1 MAFLEANRYLYLTTP
16 LGDDKLLLHS
26 FEGEEAI
33 SRLFNFELELL
44 AENTTS
50 VDFDKL
56 IGQRVSFGI
65 QGIDPAQTPR
75 HFHGTVIEL
84 SQAARDPRLTSYSMT
99 VVPDI
104 WRLTQIFRSRI
115 FQHVNI
121 PDILK
126 KLFTGFDVAYE
137 LQGTFE
143 PREYVVQYQESDLD
157 FACRLMEE
165 EGIYYFF
172 KFTKGAHKLVLAN
185 TPQSHPDLP
194 GGSQII
200 FEAMEGG
207 ERADERISTW
217 TKEQTWGSGKYT
229 LWDHHFQLPHK
240 KLDAEQIVMDSVQAG
255 KITHKL
261 KLAGNEQ
268 MEVYENPGRYAQ
280 RFDGIDRSGGEKAA
294 DLQKIF
300 VDNKRTTGIRME
312 QVETATILIHGDSN
326 HWQLTPGI
334 KFTLQRHFNADGQ
347 YVVTSVSH
355 EAAEGSFHSLGIR
368 HDEEEEDEEED
379 EDEEGIDQYGNSFEC
394 IPYALKF
401 SPPRVTRRPVVSG
414 PQSAVVVG
422 PPGEEIFTDK
432 YGRIKVQFHWDRE
445 GKNDADSSCW
455 LRVATSWAGQK
466 WGSVHIPRIGQEVI
480 VGFLEGD
487 PDRPLVTGSVYN
499 ADMMP
504 PYDLPANKT
513 QSGIKS
519 RSSKGGGSANY
530 NEIMF
535 EDLKGSELIRTHAE
549 KDQLLEVENDRT
561 VIVGHD
567 ESIKIEHDRTE
578 NVKNNETVTVEGAR
592 KHYVV
597 GEEQL
602 QADGDLHLTASQNQN
617 EKVGMSYSR
626 QVGMNTYDKTGMN
639 YAMDAGMMIH
649 LKAGM
654 TAVIEA
660 GMGLTIKS
668 SGGSIDINPMGVF
681 IQGNLVFINSGAANL
696 SGCGSSPTSPTSP
709 GEKKLDG
716 MKSPDNSSAA
726 AAAASSISQQVQQ
739 QSQQAAAMATNLV
752 QSVGQQAFGAVSQ
765 AAAQAVGAAEQ
776 TGQATAAGAQQV
788 LGQINSAVAQAQS
801 AVANAADQAQAMV
814 NTGMNA
820 VRTGVQQAVDQASA
834 AVAQAEAQAAQA
846 AQAAQQQLQDAA
858 QQAQA
863 AAQQAAAAGQQ
874 ALNQALQQGQQ
885 MLNQAQ
891 AMEQQAQQQL
901 QGAANQAQALAN
913 QAQQAGQQALNQ
925 ASQQLSQ
932 AANQA
937 QQTAQAAAS
946 QAQAAAN
953 QLQQTASQAA
963 AQGQQQ
969 VAAAAS
975 QAQQAA
981 QQAQQAAQQ
990 TAAQAQQAAQQAG
1003 QQAQQ
1008 MEQQTQQQMQQATQ
1022 AAGQQVGQAA
1032 NQASQQVNQAAQQAT
1047 SQAQQA
1053 GQMSQQAAQQVQNQ
1067 VGQASQQAA
1076 QTVGNTASSA
1086 YSQAGS
1092 SVNQASQ
1099 NMSQGLKG
1107 LGI

>member
-16 LGDDKLLLHS
+16 LGDDKLLLRS
-26 FEGEEAI
+26 FEGDEAL
-33 SRLFNFELELL
+33 SRLFSFELEME
-44 AENTTS
+44 AENTTN

-56 IGQRVSFGI
+56 VGQKVSFGV
-65 QGIDPAQTPR
+65 QGADPSLMPR
-75 HFHGTVIEL
+75 HFHGIVVEMV
-84 SQAARDPRLTSYSMT
+84 QGARGTHLTSYSMT
-99 VVPDI
+99 VAPEI
-104 WRLTQIFRSRI
+104 WKLSCKYRSRI
-115 FQHVNI
+115 FQHIKI
-121 PDILK
+121 PDLLK
-126 KLFTGFDVAYE
+126 QLFTGFDAAYE
-137 LQGTFE
+137 IQGTFE
-143 PREYVVQYQESDLD
+143 EREYVVQYQESDLD
-157 FACRLMEE
+157 FASRLMEE

-185 TPQSHPDLP
+185 TPQSHLDLP
-194 GGSQII
+194 GGSQVI
-200 FEAMEGG
+200 FEALEGG
-207 ERADERISTW
+207 GRDDERITSW
-217 TKEQTWGSGKYT
+217 TKEQHWGSGKYT

-240 KLDAEQIVMDSVQAG
+240 KLDAEQIIMDSVQAG
-255 KITHKL
+255 KVTHKL
-261 KLAGNEQ
+261 KLSGNEE

-280 RFDGIDRSGGEKAA
+280 RFDGIDRSGGEKPA
-294 DLQKIF
+294 DLNKIF
-300 VDNKRTTGIRME
+300 DDNKRSTGIRMQQE
-312 QVETATILIHGDSN
+312 ETPTILIHGESN
-326 HWQLTPGI
+326 HWQLTPGY
-334 KFTLQRHFNADGQ
+334 KFTLQRHFNADGP

-355 EAAEGSFHSLGIR
+355 EAGEGGLHSGQ
-368 HDEEEEDEEED
+368 EEQEHYSNAFD
-379 EDEEGIDQYGNSFEC
+379 C

-401 SPPRVTRRPVVSG
+401 TPPCVTERPIVSG
-414 PQSAVVVG
+414 PQSALVVG

-445 GKNDADSSCW
+445 GTNNADSSCW

-466 WGSVHIPRIGQEVI
+466 WGSIHIPRIGQEVI
-480 VGFLEGD
+480 VSFLEGD
-487 PDRPLVTGSVYN
+487 PDRPLVIGSVYN

-519 RSSKGGGSANY
+519 RSSKGAGSANY

-549 KDQLLEVENDRT
+549 KDQLLEVENDRS

-578 NVKNNETVTVEGAR
+578 NVKHDETVTVEGQR

-597 GEEQL
+597 GEEQV
-602 QADGDLHLTASQNQN
+602 QTDGDLHLTASQNQN

-626 QVGMNTYDKTGMN
+626 QVGMNTYDKAGMN

-696 SGCGSSPTSPTSP
+696 SGCGSSPTSPSSP
-709 GEKKLDG
+709 GQKKLEG
-716 MKSPDNSSAA
+716 LKAAAGSSQA
-726 AAAASSISQQVQQ
+726 AAAASTVAKQVQQ
-739 QSQQAAAMATNLV
+739 QAQQAAAMATNLV

-765 AAAQAVGAAEQ
+765 AATQAVGAAEQ
-776 TGQATAAGAQQV
+776 GGQVTPGAAQQV
-788 LGQINSAVAQAQS
+788 LGQINAAVAQAQS
-801 AVANAADQAQAMV
+801 TVAGAADQAQAMV

-820 VRTGVQQAVDQASA
+820 VRTGVQDAVNQTSA
-834 AVAQAEAQAAQA
+834 AVSQAEAQAAQA
-846 AQAAQQQLQDAA
+846 AQAAQQQLQNAA

-863 AAQQAAAAGQQ
+863 AAQQAAAAGQG
-874 ALNQALQQGQQ
+874 ALNQALQQGEQ

-901 QGAANQAQALAN
+901 QGAANQAQSLAN
-913 QAQQAGQQALNQ
+913 QAQQEGQQALNQ
-925 ASQQLSQ
+925 ASQQLAQ
-932 AANQA
+932 TANQA
-937 QQTAQAAAS
+937 QQTATAAAN

-953 QLQQTASQAA
+953 QLQQAAQQAA

-969 VAAAAS
+969 IADAAG

-981 QQAQQAAQQ
+981 QQAQQTAQQ
-990 TAAQAQQAAQQAG
+990 TAAQAKQAAQQAG

-1032 NQASQQVNQAAQQAT
+1032 NQAQQQVNQATQQAT
-1047 SQAQQA
+1047 AQAQQA

-1076 QTVGNTASSA
+1076 QTVSNTAGTA
-1086 YSQAGS
+1086 YNQAGN

-1099 NMSQGLKG
+1099 NMQQGMKG

>member
-16 LGDDKLLLHS
+16 LGDDKLLLRS
-26 FEGEEAI
+26 FEGDEAL
-33 SRLFNFELELL
+33 SRLFSFELEME
-44 AENTTS
+44 AENTTN

-56 IGQRVSFGI
+56 VGQKVSFGV
-65 QGIDPAQTPR
+65 QGADPSLMPR
-75 HFHGTVIEL
+75 HFHGIVVEMV
-84 SQAARDPRLTSYSMT
+84 QGARGTHLTSYSMT
-99 VVPDI
+99 VAPEI
-104 WRLTQIFRSRI
+104 WKLSCKYRSRI
-115 FQHVNI
+115 FQHIKI
-121 PDILK
+121 PDLLK
-126 KLFTGFDVAYE
+126 QLFTGFDAAYE
-137 LQGTFE
+137 IQGTFE
-143 PREYVVQYQESDLD
+143 EREYVVQYQESDLD
-157 FACRLMEE
+157 FASRLMEE

-185 TPQSHPDLP
+185 TPQSHLDLP
-194 GGSQII
+194 GGSQVI
-200 FEAMEGG
+200 FEALEGG
-207 ERADERISTW
+207 GRDDERITSW
-217 TKEQTWGSGKYT
+217 TKEQHWGSGKYT

-240 KLDAEQIVMDSVQAG
+240 KLDAEQIIMDSVQAG
-255 KITHKL
+255 KVTHKL
-261 KLAGNEQ
+261 KLSGNEE

-280 RFDGIDRSGGEKAA
+280 RFDGIDRSGGEKPA
-294 DLQKIF
+294 DLNKIF
-300 VDNKRTTGIRME
+300 DDNKRTTGIRMQQE
-312 QVETATILIHGDSN
+312 ETPTILIHGESN
-326 HWQLTPGI
+326 HWQLTPGY
-334 KFTLQRHFNADGQ
+334 KFTLQRHFNADGP

-355 EAAEGSFHSLGIR
+355 EAGEGGLHSGQ
-368 HDEEEEDEEED
+368 EEQEHYSNAFD
-379 EDEEGIDQYGNSFEC
+379 C

-401 SPPRVTRRPVVSG
+401 TPPCVTERPIVSG
-414 PQSAVVVG
+414 PQSALVVG

-445 GKNDADSSCW
+445 GTNNADSSCW

-466 WGSVHIPRIGQEVI
+466 WGSIHIPRIGQEVI
-480 VGFLEGD
+480 VSFLEGD
-487 PDRPLVTGSVYN
+487 PDRPLVIGSVYN

-519 RSSKGGGSANY
+519 RSSKGAGSANY

-549 KDQLLEVENDRT
+549 KDQLLEVENDRS

-578 NVKNNETVTVEGAR
+578 NVKHDETVTVEGQR

-597 GEEQL
+597 GEEQV
-602 QADGDLHLTASQNQN
+602 QTDGDLHLTASQNQN

-626 QVGMNTYDKTGMN
+626 QVGMNTYDKAGMN

-696 SGCGSSPTSPTSP
+696 SGCGSSPTSPSSP
-709 GEKKLDG
+709 GQKKLEG
-716 MKSPDNSSAA
+716 LKAAAGSSQA
-726 AAAASSISQQVQQ
+726 AAAASTVAKQVQQ
-739 QSQQAAAMATNLV
+739 QAQQAAAMATNLV

-765 AAAQAVGAAEQ
+765 AATQAVGAAEQ
-776 TGQATAAGAQQV
+776 GGQVTPGAAQQV
-788 LGQINSAVAQAQS
+788 LGQINAAVAQAQS
-801 AVANAADQAQAMV
+801 TVAGAADQAQAMV

-820 VRTGVQQAVDQASA
+820 VRTGVQDAVNQTSA
-834 AVAQAEAQAAQA
+834 AVSQAEAQAAQA
-846 AQAAQQQLQDAA
+846 AQAAQQQLQNAA

-863 AAQQAAAAGQQ
+863 AAQQAAAAGEG
-874 ALNQALQQGQQ
+874 ALNQALQQGEQ

-901 QGAANQAQALAN
+901 QGAANQAQSLAN
-913 QAQQAGQQALNQ
+913 QAQQEGQQALNQ
-925 ASQQLSQ
+925 ASQQLAQ
-932 AANQA
+932 TANQA
-937 QQTAQAAAS
+937 QQTATAAAN

-953 QLQQTASQAA
+953 QLQQTAQQAA

-969 VAAAAS
+969 IADAAG

-981 QQAQQAAQQ
+981 QQAQQTAQQ

-1032 NQASQQVNQAAQQAT
+1032 NQAQQQVNQATQQAT
-1047 SQAQQA
+1047 AQAQQA

-1076 QTVGNTASSA
+1076 QTVSNTAGTA
-1086 YSQAGS
+1086 YNQAGN

-1099 NMSQGLKG
+1099 NMQQGMKG

>member
-16 LGDDKLLLHS
+16 LGDDKLLLRS
-26 FEGEEAI
+26 FEGDEAI
-33 SRLFNFELELL
+33 SKLFSFELDLE

-56 IGQRVSFGI
+56 IGQKVSFGI
-65 QGIDPAQTPR
+65 QGADPGQTPR
-75 HFHGTVIEL
+75 HFHGIVVEL
-84 SQAARDPRLTSYSMT
+84 GQGARDQRLTTYSMT
-99 VVPDI
+99 VAPEI
-104 WRLTQIFRSRI
+104 WKLSCIIRSRI

-143 PREYVVQYQESDLD
+143 QREYVVQYQESDLD
-157 FACRLMEE
+157 FASRLMEE

-185 TPQSHPDLP
+185 TPPSHPDLP
-194 GGSQII
+194 GGSQVI
-200 FEAMEGG
+200 FDASEGA
-207 ERADERISTW
+207 ERDDERISSW
-217 TKEQTWGSGKYT
+217 TKEQYWGSGKYT

-240 KLDAEQIVMDSVQAG
+240 KLEAEQIVMDSVQAG

-261 KLAGNEQ
+261 KLSGNEE
-268 MEVYENPGRYAQ
+268 MEVYENPARYAQ
-280 RFDGIDRSGGEKAA
+280 RFDGIDRSGGEKPA

-300 VDNKRTTGIRME
+300 TDNKRTTGIRMQQE
-312 QVETATILIHGDSN
+312 ETTAILIEGESN
-326 HWQLTPGI
+326 HWQMTPGH

-347 YVVTSVSH
+347 YVVTAVSH
-355 EAAEGSFHSLGIR
+355 DAGEGGFHSAGVKETEKEQEE
-368 HDEEEEDEEED
+368 EEEEDNED
-379 EDEEGIDQYGNSFEC
+379 HYGNSFEC

-466 WGSVHIPRIGQEVI
+466 WGSIHIPRIGQEVI

-487 PDRPLVTGSVYN
+487 PDRPIVTGSVYN

-519 RSSKGGGSANY
+519 RSSKGAGSANY

-567 ESIKIEHDRTE
+567 ESIKVEHDRTE

-597 GEEQL
+597 GEEQV
-602 QADGDLHLTASQNQN
+602 QTDGDLHLTASMNQN

-660 GMGLTIKS
+660 GIGLTIKS

-709 GEKKLDG
+709 GEKKLEG
-716 MKSPDNSSAA
+716 MKNAAGSSEA
-726 AAAASSISQQVQQ
+726 AAAASNVAKQVQQ
-739 QSQQAAAMATNLV
+739 QAQQATAMATNLV

-765 AAAQAVGAAEQ
+765 AATQAVGAAEQ
-776 TGQATAAGAQQV
+776 SGQTTPGAAQQV
-788 LGQINSAVAQAQS
+788 LSQINAAVAQAQS
-801 AVANAADQAQAMV
+801 SVAGAAEQAQTMV

-820 VRTGVQQAVDQASA
+820 VRTGVQQAVQQTSA
-834 AVAQAEAQAAQA
+834 AVSQAEAQAAQA

-863 AAQQAAAAGQQ
+863 AAQQAAAAGQS
-874 ALNQALQQGQQ
+874 ALSQGLQQGQQ
-885 MLNQAQ
+885 MLSQAQ
-891 AMEQQAQQQL
+891 AMEQQAEQQL

-913 QAQQAGQQALNQ
+913 QAQQTGQQGLNQ

-937 QQTAQAAAS
+937 QQTAQGAAN

-953 QLQQTASQAA
+953 QLGQTASQAA
-963 AQGQQQ
+963 AQGEQQISD
-969 VAAAAS
+969 AAGQAQQS
-975 QAQQAA
+975 AQQAA
-981 QQAQQAAQQ
+981 QSAQQ
-990 TAAQAQQAAQQAG
+990 TAAQAQQASQQAN

-1032 NQASQQVNQAAQQAT
+1032 NQASQQVNQATQQAT

-1099 NMSQGLKG
+1099 NLSQGMKG
-1107 LGI
+1107 LGV

>member
-16 LGDDKLLLHS
+16 LGDDKLLLRS
-26 FEGEEAI
+26 FEGDEAL
-33 SRLFNFELELL
+33 SRLFSFELEME
-44 AENTTS
+44 AENTTN

-56 IGQRVSFGI
+56 VGQKVSFGV
-65 QGIDPAQTPR
+65 QGADPSLMPR
-75 HFHGTVIEL
+75 HFHGIVVEMV
-84 SQAARDPRLTSYSMT
+84 QGARGTHLTSYSMT
-99 VVPDI
+99 VAPEI
-104 WRLTQIFRSRI
+104 WKLSCKYRSRI
-115 FQHVNI
+115 FQHIKI
-121 PDILK
+121 PDLLK
-126 KLFTGFDVAYE
+126 QLFTGFDAAYE
-137 LQGTFE
+137 IQGTFE
-143 PREYVVQYQESDLD
+143 EREYVVQYQESDLD
-157 FACRLMEE
+157 FASRLMEE

-185 TPQSHPDLP
+185 TPQSHLDLP
-194 GGSQII
+194 GGSQVI
-200 FEAMEGG
+200 FEALEGG
-207 ERADERISTW
+207 GRDDERITSW
-217 TKEQTWGSGKYT
+217 TKEQHWGSGKYT

-240 KLDAEQIVMDSVQAG
+240 KLDAEQIIMDSVQAG
-255 KITHKL
+255 KVTHKL
-261 KLAGNEQ
+261 KLSGNEE

-280 RFDGIDRSGGEKAA
+280 RFDGIDRSGGEKPA
-294 DLQKIF
+294 DLNKIF
-300 VDNKRTTGIRME
+300 DDNKRSTGIRMQQE
-312 QVETATILIHGDSN
+312 ETPTILIHGESN
-326 HWQLTPGI
+326 HWQLTPGY
-334 KFTLQRHFNADGQ
+334 KFTLQRHFNADGP

-355 EAAEGSFHSLGIR
+355 EAGEGGLHSGQ
-368 HDEEEEDEEED
+368 EEQEHYSNAFD
-379 EDEEGIDQYGNSFEC
+379 C

-401 SPPRVTRRPVVSG
+401 TPPCVTERPIVSG
-414 PQSAVVVG
+414 PQSALVVG

-445 GKNDADSSCW
+445 GTNNADSSCW

-466 WGSVHIPRIGQEVI
+466 WGSIHIPRIGQEVI
-480 VGFLEGD
+480 VSFLEGD
-487 PDRPLVTGSVYN
+487 PDRPLVIGSVYN

-519 RSSKGGGSANY
+519 RSSKGAGSANY

-549 KDQLLEVENDRT
+549 KDQLLEVENDRS

-578 NVKNNETVTVEGAR
+578 NVKHDETVTVEGQR

-597 GEEQL
+597 GEEQV
-602 QADGDLHLTASQNQN
+602 QTDGDLHLTASQNQN

-626 QVGMNTYDKTGMN
+626 QVGMNTYDKAGMN

-696 SGCGSSPTSPTSP
+696 SGCGSSPTSPSSP
-709 GEKKLDG
+709 GQKKLEG
-716 MKSPDNSSAA
+716 LKAAAGSSQA
-726 AAAASSISQQVQQ
+726 AAAASTVAKQVQQ
-739 QSQQAAAMATNLV
+739 QAQQAAAMATNLV

-765 AAAQAVGAAEQ
+765 AATQAVGVAEQ
-776 TGQATAAGAQQV
+776 GGQVTPGAAQQV
-788 LGQINSAVAQAQS
+788 LGQINAAVAQAQS
-801 AVANAADQAQAMV
+801 TVAGAADQAQAMV

-820 VRTGVQQAVDQASA
+820 VRTGVQDAVNQTSA
-834 AVAQAEAQAAQA
+834 AVSQAEAQAAQA
-846 AQAAQQQLQDAA
+846 AQAAQQQLQNAA

-863 AAQQAAAAGQQ
+863 AAQQAAAAGEG
-874 ALNQALQQGQQ
+874 ALNQALQQGEQ

-901 QGAANQAQALAN
+901 QGAANQAQSLAN
-913 QAQQAGQQALNQ
+913 QAQQEGQQALNQ
-925 ASQQLSQ
+925 ASQQLAQ
-932 AANQA
+932 TANQA
-937 QQTAQAAAS
+937 QQTATAAAN

-953 QLQQTASQAA
+953 QLQQTAQQAA

-969 VAAAAS
+969 IADAAG

-981 QQAQQAAQQ
+981 QQAQQTAQQ

-1032 NQASQQVNQAAQQAT
+1032 NQAQQQVNQATQQAT
-1047 SQAQQA
+1047 AQAQQA

-1076 QTVGNTASSA
+1076 QTVSNTAGTA
-1086 YSQAGS
+1086 YNQAGN

-1099 NMSQGLKG
+1099 NMQQGMKG

>member
-16 LGDDKLLLHS
+16 LGDDKLLLRG
-26 FEGEEAI
+26 FEGDEAL
-33 SRLFNFELELL
+33 SRLFSFQLDLL
-44 AENTTS
+44 AENTTT

-56 IGQRVSFGI
+56 IGQKVSFGV
-65 QGIDPAQTPR
+65 QGADPGQTPR
-75 HFHGTVIEL
+75 HFHGIVVEMV
-84 SQAARDPRLTSYSMT
+84 QGGRDQRLTSYYMT
-99 VVPDI
+99 VAPEI
-104 WRLTQIFRSRI
+104 WKLSCKYRSRI
-115 FQHVNI
+115 FQHIKI
-121 PDILK
+121 PDLLK
-126 KLFTGFDVAYE
+126 QLFTGFDAAYE
-137 LQGTFE
+137 IQGTFE
-143 PREYVVQYQESDLD
+143 EREYVVQYQESDLD
-157 FACRLMEE
+157 FASRLMEE

-172 KFTKGAHKLVLAN
+172 KFTRGAHKLVLAN

-194 GGSQII
+194 GGSQVI
-200 FEAMEGG
+200 FEAVEGG
-207 ERADERISTW
+207 EREDERIVSW
-217 TKEQTWGSGKYT
+217 TKEQHWGSGKYT

-255 KITHKL
+255 KVTHKL
-261 KLAGNEQ
+261 KLSGNEEL
-268 MEVYENPGRYAQ
+268 EVYENPGRYAQ
-280 RFDGIDRSGGEKAA
+280 RFDGIDRSGGEKSA

-300 VDNKRTTGIRME
+300 DDNKRTTGIRMQQE
-312 QVETATILIHGDSN
+312 ETPTILIHGESN
-326 HWQLTPGI
+326 HWQLTPGY

-355 EAAEGSFHSLGIR
+355 EAGEGGFHSGQ
-368 HDEEEEDEEED
+368 EEQEH
-379 EDEEGIDQYGNSFEC
+379 YGNSFDC

-401 SPPRVTRRPVVSG
+401 RPPRATRRPIVSG
-414 PQSAVVVG
+414 PQSALVVG

-432 YGRIKVQFHWDRE
+432 YGRVKVQFHWDRE
-445 GKNDADSSCW
+445 GKNNADSSCW

-466 WGSVHIPRIGQEVI
+466 WGSIHIPRIGQEVI

-519 RSSKGGGSANY
+519 RSSKGAGPANY

-549 KDQLLEVENDRT
+549 KDQLVEVENDRT

-567 ESIKIEHDRTE
+567 ESIKVEHDRTE
-578 NVKNNETVTVEGAR
+578 NVKHDETVTVEGKR

-597 GEEQL
+597 GEEQV
-602 QADGDLHLTASQNQN
+602 QTDGDLHLTASQNQN

-626 QVGMNTYDKTGMN
+626 QVGMNTYDKAGMN

-709 GEKKLDG
+709 GQKALG
-716 MKSPDNSSAA
+716 GLKSAAASSQAA
-726 AAAASSISQQVQQ
+726 AAAAAGMAQQVQQ
-739 QSQQAAAMATNLV
+739 QAQQAAGMATNLV
-752 QSVGQQAFGAVSQ
+752 QSVGQQAFGAISQ
-765 AAAQAVGAAEQ
+765 VASQALAAAQQA
-776 TGQATAAGAQQV
+776 GQVAAGAAQQV
-788 LGQINSAVAQAQS
+788 QGQINAAVAQAQS
-801 AVANAADQAQAMV
+801 AVAGAADQAQAMV

-820 VRTGVQQAVDQASA
+820 VRTGVQQAVEQVSG
-834 AVAQAEAQAAQA
+834 AVSQLEDQAAQA
-846 AQAAQQQLQDAA
+846 AQAAAQQLQDAA

-863 AAQQAAAAGQQ
+863 AAEQAAAAGQE

-885 MLNQAQ
+885 MLDQAQ

-901 QGAANQAQALAN
+901 QGAADQAQALAG

-937 QQTAQAAAS
+937 QQTAEAAAN

-953 QLQQTASQAA
+953 QLQQTAQQAA

-969 VAAAAS
+969 IADAAG

-1008 MEQQTQQQMQQATQ
+1008 MAQQTQQQMQQATQ

-1032 NQASQQVNQAAQQAT
+1032 NQAQQQVTQATQQAT
-1047 SQAQQA
+1047 AEAQQA
-1053 GQMSQQAAQQVQNQ
+1053 GQMTQQAAQQVQNQ

-1076 QTVGNTASSA
+1076 QTVSNTAGTA
-1086 YSQAGS
+1086 YQQAGN

-1099 NMSQGLKG
+1099 NMQQSMKG
-1107 LGI
+1107 LGL

>member
-1 MAFLEANRYLYLTTP
+1 MPFLEANRYLYLTTP
-16 LGDDKLLLHS
+16 LGDDKLLLRS
-26 FEGEEAI
+26 FQGNEGL
-33 SRLFNFELELL
+33 SRLFHFELDLE
-44 AENTTS
+44 ADNATT

-56 IGQRVSFGI
+56 IGQKVSFGI
-65 QGIDPAQTPR
+65 QGADPGQTPR
-75 HFHGTVIEL
+75 HFSGIVIEL
-84 SQAARDPRLTSYSMT
+84 GQGARDQRLTTYSMT
-99 VVPDI
+99 VAPEI
-104 WRLTQIFRSRI
+104 WKLSCIIRSRI
-115 FQHVNI
+115 FQHLNI

-126 KLFTGFDVAYE
+126 KLFTGYDVTYE
-137 LQGTFE
+137 IQGTFE

-157 FACRLMEE
+157 FASRLMEE

-185 TPQSHPDLP
+185 TPPSHPDIP
-194 GGSQII
+194 GGSQVI
-200 FEAMEGG
+200 FEADEGG
-207 ERADERISTW
+207 GRAEERISSW
-217 TKEQTWGSGKYT
+217 NKEQYWGSGKYT

-261 KLAGNEQ
+261 KLSGNED

-300 VDNKRTTGIRME
+300 TDNKRTIGIRMQQE
-312 QVETATILIHGDSN
+312 ETTAILIHAGSN
-326 HWQLTPGI
+326 HWQMTAGH
-334 KFTLQRHFNADGQ
+334 KFALQRHFNADGQ

-355 EAAEGSFHSLGIR
+355 DAGEGGFHSGV
-368 HDEEEEDEEED
+368 ETEKETEK
-379 EDEEGIDQYGNSFEC
+379 EDEEGKDEGDHYGNSFDC

-401 SPPRVTRRPVVSG
+401 SPPRITRRPIVSG
-414 PQSAVVVG
+414 PQSALVVG

-432 YGRIKVQFHWDRE
+432 YGRVKVQFHWDRE
-445 GKNDADSSCW
+445 GTLDADSSCW

-466 WGSVHIPRIGQEVI
+466 WGSIHIPRIGQEVI

-513 QSGIKS
+513 QSGVKS

-549 KDQLLEVENDRT
+549 KDQLLEVENNRT
-561 VIVGHD
+561 VIIGHD
-567 ESIKIEHDRTE
+567 ESIKVEHDRTE

-597 GEEQL
+597 GEEQV
-602 QADGDLHLTASQNQN
+602 QTDGDLHLTASQNQN
-617 EKVGMSYSR
+617 EKVGMTYSR
-626 QVGMNTYDKTGMN
+626 QVGVNMYDKAGMN
-639 YAMDAGMMIH
+639 YAVDAGMMIH
-649 LKAGM
+649 LKSGM

-668 SGGSIDINPMGVF
+668 SGGSIDINPMGIF

-716 MKSPDNSSAA
+716 MKNDVGSAAA
-726 AAAASSISQQVQQ
+726 AAAASSIAQQVQQ
-739 QSQQAAAMATNLV
+739 QSQQATSMATNLV
-752 QSVGQQAFGAVSQ
+752 QSVGQQAFGAISQ
-765 AAAQAVGAAEQ
+765 VASQAVNAAAQAGQTTPAA
-776 TGQATAAGAQQV
+776 AQQV
-788 LGQINSAVAQAQS
+788 LSQINSAVAQAQS
-801 AVANAADQAQAMV
+801 SVANAADQAQAMV

-820 VRTGVQQAVDQASA
+820 VRTGVQQAVNQTSA
-834 AVAQAEAQAAQA
+834 AVAQAETQAAQA
-846 AQAAQQQLQDAA
+846 AQAAQQQLQNAA

-874 ALNQALQQGQQ
+874 ALNQGLQQGQQ

-901 QGAANQAQALAN
+901 QVAQNQAQALAN

-932 AANQA
+932 TADQA
-937 QQTAQAAAS
+937 QQTAQGAAN

-953 QLQQTASQAA
+953 QLGQTASQAA
-963 AQGQQQ
+963 AQGQQEIAG
-969 VAAAAS
+969 AAG

-981 QQAQQAAQQ
+981 QQATQAAQQ
-990 TAAQAQQAAQQAG
+990 TATQAQQAATQAG

-1032 NQASQQVNQAAQQAT
+1032 NQASQQVNQATQQAT
-1047 SQAQQA
+1047 TQAAQA

-1067 VGQASQQAA
+1067 VGGASQQAA

-1099 NMSQGLKG
+1099 NMSQGMKG

>member
-1 MAFLEANRYLYLTTP
+1 MAFVEANRYLYLTTP
-16 LGDDKLLLHS
+16 LGADKLLLRS
-26 FEGEEAI
+26 FEGDEAI
-33 SRLFNFELELL
+33 SKLFSFELDLE
-44 AENTTS
+44 AENTTV

-56 IGQRVSFGI
+56 IGQKVSFGI
-65 QGIDPAQTPR
+65 EGADPGQTPR
-75 HFHGTVIEL
+75 HFSGIVVEL
-84 SQAARDPRLTSYSMT
+84 GQGARDQRLTTYSMK
-99 VVPDI
+99 VAPEI
-104 WRLTQIFRSRI
+104 WKLSCIIRSRI
-115 FQHVNI
+115 FQHMNI
-121 PDILK
+121 PDLLK
-126 KLFTGFDVAYE
+126 KLFTGFDVTYE
-137 LQGTFE
+137 IQGTFE

-157 FACRLMEE
+157 FASRLMEE

-172 KFTKGAHKLVLAN
+172 KFTKGVHKLVLAN
-185 TPQSHPDLP
+185 TPQSHPDIP
-194 GGSQII
+194 GGSQVI
-200 FEAMEGG
+200 FEADEGG
-207 ERADERISTW
+207 QRDEERISLW
-217 TKEQTWGSGKYT
+217 TKEQYWGSGKYT

-261 KLAGNEQ
+261 KLSGNEE

-280 RFDGIDRSGGEKAA
+280 RFDGIDRTGGEKAA

-300 VDNKRTTGIRME
+300 DDNKRTTGIRMQQE
-312 QVETATILIHGDSN
+312 ETTTILIHGESN
-326 HWQLTPGI
+326 HWQLTPGH

-347 YVVTSVSH
+347 YVVTAVSH
-355 EAAEGSFHSLGIR
+355 EAREGGFHSDGAK
-368 HDEEEEDEEED
+368 EEEGDGQD
-379 EDEEGIDQYGNSFEC
+379 HYGNSFDC

-401 SPPRVTRRPVVSG
+401 SPPRITRRPLVSG
-414 PQSAVVVG
+414 PQSALVVG

-432 YGRIKVQFHWDRE
+432 YGRVKVQFHWDRE

-466 WGSVHIPRIGQEVI
+466 WGSIHIPRIGQEVI

-519 RSSKGGGSANY
+519 RSSKSGGSANY

-567 ESIKIEHDRTE
+567 ESIKVEHDRTE

-592 KHYVV
+592 KHHVV

-602 QADGDLHLTASQNQN
+602 QADGDLHLTASKNQN

-649 LKAGM
+649 LKSGM

-709 GEKKLDG
+709 GEKKLEG
-716 MKSPDNSSAA
+716 MQNPAASSAA
-726 AAAASSISQQVQQ
+726 AAAASSVAQQVQKQ
-739 QSQQAAAMATNLV
+739 AQQATSMATNLV

-765 AAAQAVGAAEQ
+765 AAAQAVAAAEQ

-788 LGQINSAVAQAQS
+788 LGQINSAVAQAQKS
-801 AVANAADQAQAMV
+801 VANAADQAQNMV

-820 VRTGVQQAVDQASA
+820 VRTGVQQAVNQAST
-834 AVAQAEAQAAQA
+834 AVSQAEAQAAQA
-846 AQAAQQQLQDAA
+846 AQAAQQQLQAAA

-885 MLNQAQ
+885 MLKQAQ
-891 AMEQQAQQQL
+891 ATEQQAQQQL

-932 AANQA
+932 TANQA
-937 QQTAQAAAS
+937 QQTAQAAAN

-969 VAAAAS
+969 IASAANE
-975 QAQQAA
+975 AQQAA

-990 TAAQAQQAAQQAG
+990 TAAQAQQAAQQAE

-1032 NQASQQVNQAAQQAT
+1032 NQATQQVNQATQQAT
-1047 SQAQQA
+1047 AQAQQA

-1086 YSQAGS
+1086 YTQAGS

-1099 NMSQGLKG
+1099 NLSQGMKG

>member
-16 LGDDKLLLHS
+16 LGDDKLLLRS
-26 FEGEEAI
+26 FEGDEAL
-33 SRLFNFELELL
+33 SRLFSFELEME
-44 AENTTS
+44 AENTTN

-56 IGQRVSFGI
+56 VGQKVSFGV
-65 QGIDPAQTPR
+65 QGADPSLMPR
-75 HFHGTVIEL
+75 HFHGIVVEMV
-84 SQAARDPRLTSYSMT
+84 QGARGTHLTSYSMT
-99 VVPDI
+99 VAPEI
-104 WRLTQIFRSRI
+104 WKLSCKYRSRI
-115 FQHVNI
+115 FQHIKI
-121 PDILK
+121 PDLLK
-126 KLFTGFDVAYE
+126 QLFTGFDAAYE
-137 LQGTFE
+137 IQGTFE
-143 PREYVVQYQESDLD
+143 EREYVVQYQESDLD
-157 FACRLMEE
+157 FALRLMEE

-185 TPQSHPDLP
+185 TPQSHLDLP
-194 GGSQII
+194 GGSQVI
-200 FEAMEGG
+200 FEALEGG
-207 ERADERISTW
+207 GRDDERITSW
-217 TKEQTWGSGKYT
+217 TKEQHWGSGKYT

-240 KLDAEQIVMDSVQAG
+240 KLDAEQIIMDSVQAG
-255 KITHKL
+255 KVTHKL
-261 KLAGNEQ
+261 KLSGNEE

-280 RFDGIDRSGGEKAA
+280 RFDGIDRSGGEKPA
-294 DLQKIF
+294 DLNKIF
-300 VDNKRTTGIRME
+300 DDNKRTTGIRMQQE
-312 QVETATILIHGDSN
+312 ETPTILIHGESN
-326 HWQLTPGI
+326 HWQLTPGY
-334 KFTLQRHFNADGQ
+334 KFTLQRHFNADGP

-355 EAAEGSFHSLGIR
+355 EAGEGGLHSGQ
-368 HDEEEEDEEED
+368 EEQEHYSNAFD
-379 EDEEGIDQYGNSFEC
+379 C

-401 SPPRVTRRPVVSG
+401 TPPCVTERPIVSG
-414 PQSAVVVG
+414 PQSALVVG

-445 GKNDADSSCW
+445 GTNNADSSCW

-466 WGSVHIPRIGQEVI
+466 WGSIHIPRIGQEVI
-480 VGFLEGD
+480 VSFLEGD
-487 PDRPLVTGSVYN
+487 PDRPLVIGSVYN

-519 RSSKGGGSANY
+519 RSSKGAGSANY

-549 KDQLLEVENDRT
+549 KDQLLEVENDRS

-578 NVKNNETVTVEGAR
+578 NVKHDETVTVEGQR

-597 GEEQL
+597 GEEQV
-602 QADGDLHLTASQNQN
+602 QTDGDLHLTASQNQN

-626 QVGMNTYDKTGMN
+626 QVGMNTYDKAGMN

-696 SGCGSSPTSPTSP
+696 SGCGSSPTSPSSP
-709 GEKKLDG
+709 GQKKLEG
-716 MKSPDNSSAA
+716 LKAAAGSSQA
-726 AAAASSISQQVQQ
+726 AAAASTVAKQVQQ
-739 QSQQAAAMATNLV
+739 QAQQAAAMATNLV

-765 AAAQAVGAAEQ
+765 AATQAVGVAEQ
-776 TGQATAAGAQQV
+776 GGQVTPGAAQQV
-788 LGQINSAVAQAQS
+788 LGQINAAVAQAQS
-801 AVANAADQAQAMV
+801 TVAGAADQAQAMV

-820 VRTGVQQAVDQASA
+820 VRTGVQDAVNQTSA
-834 AVAQAEAQAAQA
+834 AVSQAEAQAAQA
-846 AQAAQQQLQDAA
+846 AQAAQQQLQNAA

-863 AAQQAAAAGQQ
+863 AAQQAAAAGEG
-874 ALNQALQQGQQ
+874 ALNQALQQGEQ

-901 QGAANQAQALAN
+901 QGAANQAQSLAN
-913 QAQQAGQQALNQ
+913 QAQQEGQQALNQ
-925 ASQQLSQ
+925 ASQQLAQ
-932 AANQA
+932 TANQA
-937 QQTAQAAAS
+937 QQTATAAAN

-953 QLQQTASQAA
+953 QLQQTAQQAA

-969 VAAAAS
+969 IADAAG

-981 QQAQQAAQQ
+981 QQAQQTAQQ

-1032 NQASQQVNQAAQQAT
+1032 NQAQQQVNQATQQAT
-1047 SQAQQA
+1047 AQAQQA

-1076 QTVGNTASSA
+1076 QTVSNTAGTA
-1086 YSQAGS
+1086 YNQAGN

-1099 NMSQGLKG
+1099 NMQQGMKG

>member
-16 LGDDKLLLHS
+16 LGDDKLLLRG
-26 FEGEEAI
+26 FEGDEAL
-33 SRLFNFELELL
+33 SRLFSFELEME
-44 AENTTS
+44 AENTTN

-56 IGQRVSFGI
+56 IGQKVSFGV
-65 QGIDPAQTPR
+65 QGADPSLTPR
-75 HFHGTVIEL
+75 HFHGIVVEMV
-84 SQAARDPRLTSYSMT
+84 QGARGTHLTSYSMT
-99 VVPDI
+99 VAPEI
-104 WRLTQIFRSRI
+104 WKLSCKYRSRI
-115 FQHVNI
+115 FQHIKI
-121 PDILK
+121 PDLLK
-126 KLFTGFDVAYE
+126 QLFTGFDAAYE
-137 LQGTFE
+137 IQGTFE
-143 PREYVVQYQESDLD
+143 EREYVVQYQESDLD
-157 FACRLMEE
+157 FASRLMEE

-185 TPQSHPDLP
+185 TPQSHLDLP
-194 GGSQII
+194 GGSQVI
-200 FEAMEGG
+200 FEAVEGG
-207 ERADERISTW
+207 GREDERITSW
-217 TKEQTWGSGKYT
+217 TKEQHWGSGKYT
-229 LWDHHFQLPHK
+229 LWDHHFELPHK
-240 KLDAEQIVMDSVQAG
+240 KLEAEQIIMDSVQAG
-255 KITHKL
+255 KVTHKL
-261 KLAGNEQ
+261 KLSGNEEL
-268 MEVYENPGRYAQ
+268 EVYENPGRYAQ
-280 RFDGIDRSGGEKAA
+280 RFDGIDRSGGEKSA

-300 VDNKRTTGIRME
+300 DDNKRTTGIRMQQE
-312 QVETATILIHGDSN
+312 ETPTILIHGESN
-326 HWQLTPGI
+326 HWQLTPGY

-355 EAAEGSFHSLGIR
+355 EAGEGGFHSGQ
-368 HDEEEEDEEED
+368 EELEH
-379 EDEEGIDQYGNSFEC
+379 YSNSFDC

-401 SPPRVTRRPVVSG
+401 TPPMVTERPIVSG
-414 PQSAVVVG
+414 PQSALVVG

-432 YGRIKVQFHWDRE
+432 YGRVKVQFHWDRE
-445 GKNDADSSCW
+445 GKNNVESSCW

-466 WGSVHIPRIGQEVI
+466 WGSIHLPRIGQEVI
-480 VGFLEGD
+480 VSFLEGD
-487 PDRPLVTGSVYN
+487 PDRPLVIGSVYN

-519 RSSKGGGSANY
+519 RSSKGAGPANY

-549 KDQLLEVENDRT
+549 KDQLVEVENDRT

-567 ESIKIEHDRTE
+567 ESIKVEHDRTE
-578 NVKNNETVTVEGAR
+578 NVKHDETVTVEGNR

-597 GEEQL
+597 GEEQV
-602 QADGDLHLTASQNQN
+602 QTDGDLHLTASQNQN

-649 LKAGM
+649 LKAGL

-660 GMGLTIKS
+660 GVGLTIKS
-668 SGGSIDINPMGVF
+668 AGNSIDINPVGVF
-681 IQGNLVFINSGAANL
+681 IKGNLVFINSGAANL
-696 SGCGSSPTSPTSP
+696 SGCGSSPTAPTSP
-709 GEKKLDG
+709 GEKTLEGLKPAAG
-716 MKSPDNSSAA
+716 SSPAASAA
-726 AAAASSISQQVQQ
+726 AASVAKQMQQHA
-739 QSQQAAAMATNLV
+739 QQAASMATNVV
-752 QSVGQQAFGAVSQ
+752 QAVGQQAFGGIAQVAS
-765 AAAQAVGAAEQ
+765 QAVGAAEQ
-776 TGQATAAGAQQV
+776 AGQVMPSAAQQV
-788 LGQINSAVAQAQS
+788 LAQINAAVAQAQS
-801 AVANAADQAQAMV
+801 GVAGAADQAQSMV

-820 VRTGVQQAVDQASA
+820 VRTGVQQAVQQTSA
-834 AVAQAEAQAAQA
+834 AVSQAEAQASQA

-863 AAQQAAAAGQQ
+863 AAQQAAAAGQG
-874 ALNQALQQGQQ
+874 ALSQALQQGQQ

-901 QGAANQAQALAN
+901 QGAASQAQALAN
-913 QAQQAGQQALNQ
+913 QAQQEGQQALNQ

-932 AANQA
+932 TANQA
-937 QQTAQAAAS
+937 QQTATAAAN
-946 QAQAAAN
+946 QAQGAAN
-953 QLQQTASQAA
+953 QLQQTSQQAA

-969 VAAAAS
+969 IADAAG
-975 QAQQAA
+975 QAQQSA

-1032 NQASQQVNQAAQQAT
+1032 NQGQQQVNQATQQAT
-1047 SQAQQA
+1047 AQAQQA
-1053 GQMSQQAAQQVQNQ
+1053 GEMSQQAAQQVQNQ

-1076 QTVGNTASSA
+1076 QTTSNTAGTA
-1086 YSQAGS
+1086 YNQAGN

-1099 NMSQGLKG
+1099 NMQQGMKG

>member
-16 LGDDKLLLHS
+16 LGEDKLLLRG

-33 SRLFNFELELL
+33 SKLFSFELDLE
-44 AENTTS
+44 AENTTT

-56 IGQRVSFGI
+56 IGQKVSFGI
-65 QGIDPAQTPR
+65 EGADPGQTPR
-75 HFHGTVIEL
+75 HFHGIVVEL
-84 SQAARDPRLTSYSMT
+84 GQGARDQRLTTYSMT
-99 VVPDI
+99 VAPEI
-104 WRLTQIFRSRI
+104 WKLSCIIRSRI
-115 FQHVNI
+115 FQHITI
-121 PDILK
+121 PDLLK

-137 LQGTFE
+137 IQGTFE
-143 PREYVVQYQESDLD
+143 QREYVVQYQESDLD
-157 FACRLMEE
+157 FASRLMEE

-172 KFTKGAHKLVLAN
+172 KFTRGAHKLVLAN
-185 TPQSHPDLP
+185 TPQSHPDIP
-194 GGSQII
+194 GGSQVI
-200 FEAMEGG
+200 FDADEGALR
-207 ERADERISTW
+207 EEERISSW
-217 TKEQTWGSGKYT
+217 TKEQYWGSGKYT

-255 KITHKL
+255 KIMHKL
-261 KLAGNEQ
+261 KLSGNEE

-280 RFDGIDRSGGEKAA
+280 RFDGIDRTGGEKAA

-300 VDNKRTTGIRME
+300 NDNKRTTSIRMQQE
-312 QVETATILIHGDSN
+312 ETTSILIHGESN
-326 HWQLTPGI
+326 HWQMTPGH

-347 YVVTSVSH
+347 YVVTAVSH
-355 EAAEGSFHSLGIR
+355 EASEGGFHSDGEK
-368 HDEEEEDEEED
+368 EEKEEDDDNDRED
-379 EDEEGIDQYGNSFEC
+379 HYGNSFDC

-401 SPPRVTRRPVVSG
+401 LPPRVTRRPLVSG
-414 PQSAVVVG
+414 PQSALVVG

-432 YGRIKVQFHWDRE
+432 YGRVKVQFHWDRE

-466 WGSVHIPRIGQEVI
+466 WGSIHIPRIGQEVI

-567 ESIKIEHDRTE
+567 ESIKVEHDRTE
-578 NVKNNETVTVEGAR
+578 NVKNNETVTIEGAR

-602 QADGDLHLTASQNQN
+602 QADGDLHLTASMNQN
-617 EKVGMSYSR
+617 EKVGMTYSR
-626 QVGMNTYDKTGMN
+626 QVGINTYDKTGMN

-709 GEKKLDG
+709 GEKKLEG
-716 MKSPDNSSAA
+716 MKNPAASSAA
-726 AAAASSISQQVQQ
+726 AAAASSVAQQVQQ
-739 QSQQAAAMATNLV
+739 QSQQATSMATNLV

-776 TGQATAAGAQQV
+776 TGQATPAGAQQV
-788 LGQINSAVAQAQS
+788 LGQINAAVAQAQNS
-801 AVANAADQAQAMV
+801 VANAADQAQTMV

-820 VRTGVQQAVDQASA
+820 VRTGVQQAVNQTST
-834 AVAQAEAQAAQA
+834 AVSQAEAQAAEA
-846 AQAAQQQLQDAA
+846 AQAAQQQMQAAA

-874 ALNQALQQGQQ
+874 GLNQALQQGQQ

-901 QGAANQAQALAN
+901 QSAADQAQALAN

-932 AANQA
+932 TANQA
-937 QQTAQAAAS
+937 QQTAQGAAN

-953 QLQQTASQAA
+953 QLGQTASQAA

-969 VAAAAS
+969 IANAAGE
-975 QAQQAA
+975 AQQSA

-990 TAAQAQQAAQQAG
+990 TATQAQQAAQQAN

-1008 MEQQTQQQMQQATQ
+1008 MEQQTQQQMQQASQ

-1032 NQASQQVNQAAQQAT
+1032 NQATQQVNQATQQAT

-1076 QTVGNTASSA
+1076 QTVGNTASRA
-1086 YSQAGS
+1086 YTQAGS

-1099 NMSQGLKG
+1099 NLSQGMKG

>member
-16 LGDDKLLLHS
+16 LGDDKLLLRS
-26 FEGEEAI
+26 LEGDEAL
-33 SRLFNFELELL
+33 SRLFSFELEME
-44 AENTTS
+44 AENTTN

-56 IGQRVSFGI
+56 IGQKVSFGV
-65 QGIDPAQTPR
+65 QGADPSQTPR
-75 HFHGTVIEL
+75 HFHGIVVEMV
-84 SQAARDPRLTSYSMT
+84 QGARGTHLTSYSMT
-99 VVPDI
+99 VTPEI
-104 WRLTQIFRSRI
+104 WKLSCKYRSRI
-115 FQHVNI
+115 FQHIKI
-121 PDILK
+121 PDLLK
-126 KLFTGFDVAYE
+126 QLFTGFDAAYE
-137 LQGTFE
+137 IQGAFE
-143 PREYVVQYQESDLD
+143 EREYVVQYQESDLD
-157 FACRLMEE
+157 FASRLMEE

-185 TPQSHPDLP
+185 TPQSHLDLP
-194 GGSQII
+194 GGAQVI
-200 FEAMEGG
+200 FEAVEGG
-207 ERADERISTW
+207 VRDEERITSW
-217 TKEQTWGSGKYT
+217 TKEQHWGSGKYT

-255 KITHKL
+255 KVTHKL
-261 KLAGNEQ
+261 KLGGNEEL
-268 MEVYENPGRYAQ
+268 EVYENPGRYAQ

-300 VDNKRTTGIRME
+300 DDNKRTTGIRMQQE
-312 QVETATILIHGDSN
+312 ETPTILIHGESN
-326 HWQLTPGI
+326 HWQLTPGY

-355 EAAEGSFHSLGIR
+355 EAGEGGFHSGQ
-368 HDEEEEDEEED
+368 EEQEH
-379 EDEEGIDQYGNSFEC
+379 YSNSFDC

-401 SPPRVTRRPVVSG
+401 TPPCVTERPIVSG
-414 PQSAVVVG
+414 PQSALVVG
-422 PPGEEIFTDK
+422 PPGEEISTDK
-432 YGRIKVQFHWDRE
+432 YGRVKVQFHWDRE
-445 GKNDADSSCW
+445 GKNNLESSCW

-466 WGSVHIPRIGQEVI
+466 WGSIHIPRIGQEVI
-480 VGFLEGD
+480 VSFLEGD
-487 PDRPLVTGSVYN
+487 PDRPLVIGSVYN

-519 RSSKGGGSANY
+519 RSSKGAGSANY

-549 KDQLLEVENDRT
+549 KDQLVEVENDRT

-567 ESIKIEHDRTE
+567 ESIKVENNRTE
-578 NVKNNETVTVEGAR
+578 NVKHDETVTVEGNR

-597 GEEQL
+597 GEEQV
-602 QADGDLHLTASQNQN
+602 QTDGDLHLTASQNQN

-626 QVGMNTYDKTGMN
+626 QVGMNIYDKASMN

-696 SGCGSSPTSPTSP
+696 SGCGSSPTSPASP
-709 GEKKLDG
+709 GQKKLEGLKDAAG
-716 MKSPDNSSAA
+716 SSQAA
-726 AAAASSISQQVQQ
+726 ATASSVAKQVQQ
-739 QSQQAAAMATNLV
+739 QAQQATAMATNLV

-776 TGQATAAGAQQV
+776 GGQMIAGAAQQV
-788 LGQINSAVAQAQS
+788 LGQINAAVAQAQS
-801 AVANAADQAQAMV
+801 TVAGAADRAQAMV

-820 VRTGVQQAVDQASA
+820 VRTGVQDAVNQTSA
-834 AVAQAEAQAAQA
+834 AVSQAEAQAAQA
-846 AQAAQQQLQDAA
+846 AQAAQQQLQNAA
-858 QQAQA
+858 QAAQA
-863 AAQQAAAAGQQ
+863 AAQQAAAAGQG
-874 ALNQALQQGQQ
+874 ALNQALQQGEQ

-913 QAQQAGQQALNQ
+913 QAQQEGQQALNQ
-925 ASQQLSQ
+925 ASQQLAQ

-937 QQTAQAAAS
+937 QQTATGAAN

-953 QLQQTASQAA
+953 QLQQTAQQAA

-969 VAAAAS
+969 IADAAG

-981 QQAQQAAQQ
+981 QQAQQQAQQ

-1032 NQASQQVNQAAQQAT
+1032 NQAQQQVNQATQQAT
-1047 SQAQQA
+1047 AQAQQA

-1067 VGQASQQAA
+1067 VGQTSQQAA
-1076 QTVGNTASSA
+1076 QTVSNTAGTA
-1086 YSQAGS
+1086 YNQAGN
-1092 SVNQASQ
+1092 SVNQASH
-1099 NMSQGLKG
+1099 NMQQGMKG
-1107 LGI
+1107 LGV

>member
-1 MAFLEANRYLYLTTP
+1 MPFLEANRYLYLTTP
-16 LGDDKLLLHS
+16 LGDDKLLLRS
-26 FEGEEAI
+26 FEGDEAI
-33 SRLFNFELELL
+33 SRLFSFELDLE

-56 IGQRVSFGI
+56 IGQKVSFGI
-65 QGIDPAQTPR
+65 QGTDPGQTPR
-75 HFHGTVIEL
+75 HFHGIVVEL
-84 SQAARDPRLTSYSMT
+84 GQGARDPRLTTYSMT
-99 VVPDI
+99 VAPEI
-104 WRLTQIFRSRI
+104 WKLSCIVRSRI

-143 PREYVVQYQESDLD
+143 QREYVVQYQESDLD
-157 FACRLMEE
+157 FASRLMEE

-172 KFTKGAHKLVLAN
+172 KFTRGAHKLVLAN

-194 GGSQII
+194 GGSQVI
-200 FEAMEGG
+200 FDAAEGA
-207 ERADERISTW
+207 ERDEERISSW
-217 TKEQTWGSGKYT
+217 TKEQYWGSGKYT

-261 KLAGNEQ
+261 KLSGNEE

-300 VDNKRTTGIRME
+300 SDNKRTTGIRMQQE
-312 QVETATILIHGDSN
+312 ETTAILIHGESN
-326 HWQLTPGI
+326 HWQMTPGH
-334 KFTLQRHFNADGQ
+334 KFTLQRHFNADGP
-347 YVVTSVSH
+347 YVVTAVSH
-355 EAAEGSFHSLGIR
+355 EAGEGGFHSAGEKER
-368 HDEEEEDEEED
+368 EKEEEEDD
-379 EDEEGIDQYGNSFEC
+379 GDNDHYGNSFDC
-394 IPYALKF
+394 IPYTLKF
-401 SPPRVTRRPVVSG
+401 SPPRITRRPIVSG

-432 YGRIKVQFHWDRE
+432 YGRVKVQFHWDRE

-466 WGSVHIPRIGQEVI
+466 WGSIHIPRIGQEVI

-519 RSSKGGGSANY
+519 RSSKGAGSANY

-602 QADGDLHLTASQNQN
+602 QADGDLHLTASMNQN

-626 QVGMNTYDKTGMN
+626 QVGINTYDKTGMN

-709 GEKKLDG
+709 GEKKLEG
-716 MKSPDNSSAA
+716 MKNPAGSSEAA
-726 AAAASSISQQVQQ
+726 AAAANVAKQVQQ
-739 QSQQAAAMATNLV
+739 HAQQATAMATNMV

-765 AAAQAVGAAEQ
+765 TATQAVGAAEQ
-776 TGQATAAGAQQV
+776 SGQTTPSAAQQI
-788 LGQINSAVAQAQS
+788 LGLINAAVAQAQNS
-801 AVANAADQAQAMV
+801 VAGAADQAQAMV

-820 VRTGVQQAVDQASA
+820 VRTGVQQAVQQTSD
-834 AVAQAEAQAAQA
+834 AVSQAEAQAAQA

-863 AAQQAAAAGQQ
+863 AAQQAAAAGQD

-885 MLNQAQ
+885 MLSQAQ
-891 AMEQQAQQQL
+891 AMEQQAEQQL

-913 QAQQAGQQALNQ
+913 QAQQAGQQSLNQ

-937 QQTAQAAAS
+937 QQTAQGAAN

-953 QLQQTASQAA
+953 QLGQTASQAA
-963 AQGQQQ
+963 AQGEQQIAD
-969 VAAAAS
+969 AAG
-975 QAQQAA
+975 QAQQSA
-981 QQAQQAAQQ
+981 QQATQAAQQ

-1032 NQASQQVNQAAQQAT
+1032 NQAQQQVNQATQQAT

-1086 YSQAGS
+1086 YQQAGS

-1099 NMSQGLKG
+1099 NMSQSMKG

>member
-16 LGDDKLLLHS
+16 LGDDKLLLRS
-26 FEGEEAI
+26 FEGDEAL
-33 SRLFNFELELL
+33 SRLFSFELEME
-44 AENTTS
+44 AENTTT

-56 IGQRVSFGI
+56 IGQKVSFGV
-65 QGIDPAQTPR
+65 QGADPSLTPR
-75 HFHGTVIEL
+75 HFHGIVVEMV
-84 SQAARDPRLTSYSMT
+84 QEARGTHLTSYSMT
-99 VVPDI
+99 VAPEI
-104 WRLTQIFRSRI
+104 WKLSCKYRSRI
-115 FQHVNI
+115 FQHTKI
-121 PDILK
+121 PDLLK
-126 KLFTGFDVAYE
+126 QLFTGFDAAYE
-137 LQGTFE
+137 IQGTFE
-143 PREYVVQYQESDLD
+143 EREYIVQYQESDLD
-157 FACRLMEE
+157 FASRLMEE

-185 TPQSHPDLP
+185 MPQSHLDLP
-194 GGSQII
+194 GGAQII
-200 FEAMEGG
+200 FEAVEGG
-207 ERADERISTW
+207 ERDDERITSW
-217 TKEQTWGSGKYT
+217 TKEQHWGSGKYT

-255 KITHKL
+255 KVTHKL
-261 KLAGNEQ
+261 KLGGNEE

-280 RFDGIDRSGGEKAA
+280 RFDGIDRAGGEKAA

-300 VDNKRTTGIRME
+300 EDNKRTTGIRMQQE
-312 QVETATILIHGDSN
+312 ETPTILIHGESN
-326 HWQLTPGI
+326 HWQLTPGY
-334 KFTLQRHFNADGQ
+334 KFTLQRHFNADGP

-355 EAAEGSFHSLGIR
+355 EAGEGGFHSG
-368 HDEEEEDEEED
+368 EEEQEH
-379 EDEEGIDQYGNSFEC
+379 YSNSFDC

-401 SPPRVTRRPVVSG
+401 TPPCITERPIVSG
-414 PQSAVVVG
+414 PQSALVVG

-432 YGRIKVQFHWDRE
+432 YGRVKVQFHWDRE
-445 GKNDADSSCW
+445 GQNNADSSCW
-455 LRVATSWAGQK
+455 LRVSTSWAGQK
-466 WGSVHIPRIGQEVI
+466 WGSIHIPRIGQEVI
-480 VGFLEGD
+480 VSFLEGD
-487 PDRPLVTGSVYN
+487 PDRPLVIGSVYN

-504 PYDLPANKT
+504 PYDLPGNKT

-519 RSSKGGGSANY
+519 RSSKGAGSANY

-549 KDQLLEVENDRT
+549 KDQLVEVENDRT
-561 VIVGHD
+561 VKVHHD
-567 ESIKIEHDRTE
+567 ESITVEHDRIE
-578 NVKNNETVTVEGAR
+578 NVQNDETVTVQGKR

-597 GEEQL
+597 GEEQV
-602 QADGDLHLTASQNQN
+602 QTDGDLHLTASQNQN

-649 LKAGM
+649 LKAGL

-696 SGCGSSPTSPTSP
+696 SGCGSSPTSPQSP
-709 GEKKLDG
+709 GQKALEGLKNAAG
-716 MKSPDNSSAA
+716 SSQAA
-726 AAAASSISQQVQQ
+726 AATASVAKQVQQ
-739 QSQQAAAMATNLV
+739 QAQQAAAMATNLV

-776 TGQATAAGAQQV
+776 AGQATAAAAQQV
-788 LGQINSAVAQAQS
+788 LGQINTAVAQAQN
-801 AVANAADQAQAMV
+801 AVAGAADQAQAMV

-820 VRTGVQQAVDQASA
+820 VRTGVQDAVNQASA
-834 AVAQAEAQAAQA
+834 AVSQAEAQAAQA
-846 AQAAQQQLQDAA
+846 AQAAQQQLQNAA

-863 AAQQAAAAGQQ
+863 AAQQAAAAGQA

-913 QAQQAGQQALNQ
+913 QAQQEGQQALNQ
-925 ASQQLSQ
+925 ASQQLAQS
-932 AANQA
+932 ANQA
-937 QQTAQAAAS
+937 QQTATAAAN
-946 QAQAAAN
+946 QAQAASN
-953 QLQQTASQAA
+953 QLQQTAQQAA

-969 VAAAAS
+969 IADAAG

-990 TAAQAQQAAQQAG
+990 TAAQAQQASQQAG

-1032 NQASQQVNQAAQQAT
+1032 NQGQQQVNQATQQAT
-1047 SQAQQA
+1047 AQAQQA

-1076 QTVGNTASSA
+1076 QTTSNTAGTA
-1086 YSQAGS
+1086 YNQAGN

-1099 NMSQGLKG
+1099 SMQQGMKG

>member
-16 LGDDKLLLHS
+16 LGDDKLLLRS
-26 FEGEEAI
+26 FEGDEAI
-33 SRLFNFELELL
+33 SKLFSFELDLE

-56 IGQRVSFGI
+56 IGQKVSFGI
-65 QGIDPAQTPR
+65 QGADPGQTPR
-75 HFHGTVIEL
+75 HFSGIVVEL
-84 SQAARDPRLTSYSMT
+84 GQGARDQRLTTYSMT
-99 VVPDI
+99 VAPEI
-104 WRLTQIFRSRI
+104 WRLSCIIRSRI
-115 FQHVNI
+115 FQHMNI
-121 PDILK
+121 PDLLK

-157 FACRLMEE
+157 FASRLMEE

-185 TPQSHPDLP
+185 TPQSHPDIP
-194 GGSQII
+194 GGSQVI
-200 FEAMEGG
+200 FDADEGALRD
-207 ERADERISTW
+207 EERISLW
-217 TKEQTWGSGKYT
+217 TKEQYWGSGKYT

-240 KLDAEQIVMDSVQAG
+240 KLEAEQIVMDSVQAG

-261 KLAGNEQ
+261 KLSGNEE
-268 MEVYENPGRYAQ
+268 MEVYESPGRYAQ

-300 VDNKRTTGIRME
+300 DDNKRTTGIRMQE
-312 QVETATILIHGDSN
+312 EETTAILIHGESN
-326 HWQLTPGI
+326 HWQMTPGH

-347 YVVTSVSH
+347 YVVTAVSH
-355 EAAEGSFHSLGIR
+355 EASEGGFHSDGEKE
-368 HDEEEEDEEED
+368 EEEEDGED
-379 EDEEGIDQYGNSFEC
+379 HYGNTFDC

-401 SPPRVTRRPVVSG
+401 LPPRVTRRPIVSG
-414 PQSAVVVG
+414 PQSALVVG

-432 YGRIKVQFHWDRE
+432 YGRVKVQFHWDRE

-455 LRVATSWAGQK
+455 LRVATSWEGQK
-466 WGSVHIPRIGQEVI
+466 WGSIHIPRIGQEVI

-567 ESIKIEHDRTE
+567 ESIKVEHDRTE

-602 QADGDLHLTASQNQN
+602 QADGDLHLTASMNQN
-617 EKVGMSYSR
+617 EKVGMTYSR

-709 GEKKLDG
+709 GEKKLEG
-716 MKSPDNSSAA
+716 MQNPAASSAA
-726 AAAASSISQQVQQ
+726 AAAASSVAQQVQQ
-739 QSQQAAAMATNLV
+739 QAQQATSMATNLV

-765 AAAQAVGAAEQ
+765 AAAQAVAAAEQ

-788 LGQINSAVAQAQS
+788 LGQINSAVAQAQG
-801 AVANAADQAQAMV
+801 AVANAADQAQNMV

-820 VRTGVQQAVDQASA
+820 VRTGVQQAVNQAST
-834 AVAQAEAQAAQA
+834 AVSQAEAQAAQA
-846 AQAAQQQLQDAA
+846 AQAAQQQLQAAA

-932 AANQA
+932 TANQA
-937 QQTAQAAAS
+937 EQTAQGAAN

-953 QLQQTASQAA
+953 QLGQTASQAA

-969 VAAAAS
+969 IANAAS
-975 QAQQAA
+975 EAQQSA

-1032 NQASQQVNQAAQQAT
+1032 NQATQQVNQATQQAT
-1047 SQAQQA
+1047 TQAQQA

-1086 YSQAGS
+1086 YTQAGS

-1099 NMSQGLKG
+1099 NLSQGMKG

>member
-16 LGDDKLLLHS
+16 LGDDKLLLRA
-26 FEGEEAI
+26 FEGDESL
-33 SRLFNFELELL
+33 SRLFSFELDLE

-50 VDFDKL
+50 VDFEKL
-56 IGQRVSFGI
+56 IGQKVSFGV
-65 QGIDPAQTPR
+65 QGADPGQTPR
-75 HFHGTVIEL
+75 HFHGIVVEL
-84 SQAARDPRLTSYSMT
+84 SQGARDQRLTTYSMT
-99 VVPDI
+99 VAPEI
-104 WRLTQIFRSRI
+104 WKLSCKIRSRI
-115 FQHVNI
+115 FQHIKI
-121 PDILK
+121 PDLLK
-126 KLFTGFDVAYE
+126 QLFTGFDAAYE
-137 LQGTFE
+137 IQGTFE
-143 PREYVVQYQESDLD
+143 EREYVVQYQESDLD
-157 FACRLMEE
+157 FASRLMEE

-172 KFTKGAHKLVLAN
+172 KFTRGAHKLVLAN

-194 GGSQII
+194 GGSQVI
-200 FEAMEGG
+200 FDAAEGG
-207 ERADERISTW
+207 EREEERISSW
-217 TKEQTWGSGKYT
+217 IKEQHWGSGKYT

-261 KLAGNEQ
+261 KLSGNEE

-280 RFDGIDRSGGEKAA
+280 RFDGIDRSGGEKAT

-300 VDNKRTTGIRME
+300 DDNTRTIDIRMQ
-312 QVETATILIHGDSN
+312 QVETPTILIHGDSN
-326 HWQLTPGI
+326 HWQLTPGY

-355 EAAEGSFHSLGIR
+355 EAGEGGFHSSKTEDADD
-368 HDEEEEDEEED
+368 DENEDD
-379 EDEEGIDQYGNSFEC
+379 NDHYGNSFTC

-401 SPPRVTRRPVVSG
+401 RPPRVTHRPIVSG
-414 PQSAVVVG
+414 PQSALVVG

-432 YGRIKVQFHWDRE
+432 YGRVKVQFHWDRE

-466 WGSVHIPRIGQEVI
+466 WGSIHIPRIGQEVI

-519 RSSKGGGSANY
+519 RSSKGAGSANY

-549 KDQLLEVENDRT
+549 KDQLVEVENDRT

-567 ESIKIEHDRTE
+567 ESIKVEHDRTE
-578 NVKNNETVTVEGAR
+578 NVKHDETVTVEGKR

-617 EKVGMSYSR
+617 EKVGMNYSR
-626 QVGMNTYDKTGMN
+626 QVGINTYDKTGMN

-696 SGCGSSPTSPTSP
+696 SGCGSSPTAPKSP
-709 GEKKLDG
+709 GQKKLEG
-716 MKSPDNSSAA
+716 LKEAAGSSQAA
-726 AAAASSISQQVQQ
+726 AAAASSMAQQVQQ

-765 AAAQAVGAAEQ
+765 AASQALGAAEQ
-776 TGQATAAGAQQV
+776 SGQVAPGAAQQV
-788 LGQINSAVAQAQS
+788 LGQINAAVAQAQGT
-801 AVANAADQAQAMV
+801 VVGAADQAQAMM

-820 VRTGVQQAVDQASA
+820 VRTGVQQAVNQTSA
-834 AVAQAEAQAAQA
+834 AVSQAEAQAAQA
-846 AQAAQQQLQDAA
+846 AQAAQQQLQAAA

-863 AAQQAAAAGQQ
+863 AAQQAAADGQQ
-874 ALNQALQQGQQ
+874 ALNQALQQGEQ

-901 QGAANQAQALAN
+901 QGAANQAQALSN

-937 QQTAQAAAS
+937 QQTAAGAANE
-946 QAQAAAN
+946 AQAAAN
-953 QLQQTASQAA
+953 QLQQTAQQAA
-963 AQGQQQ
+963 AQGEQQIAD
-969 VAAAAS
+969 AAGQA
-975 QAQQAA
+975 QQTAQQAA
-981 QQAQQAAQQ
+981 QTAQQ
-990 TAAQAQQAAQQAG
+990 TAAQAQQAAQQAE

-1032 NQASQQVNQAAQQAT
+1032 NQAQQQVNQAAQQAT
-1047 SQAQQA
+1047 TEAQQA

-1067 VGQASQQAA
+1067 VGQTSQQAA
-1076 QTVGNTASSA
+1076 QTVSNTAGTA
-1086 YSQAGS
+1086 YQQAGNS
-1092 SVNQASQ
+1092 ANQASQ
-1099 NMSQGLKG
+1099 NMQQGMKG
-1107 LGI
+1107 LGL

>member
-1 MAFLEANRYLYLTTP
+1 MAFLEANRYFYLTTP
-16 LGDDKLLLHS
+16 LGEDKLLLRS
-26 FEGEEAI
+26 FEGNEGLN
-33 SRLFNFELELL
+33 RLFSFELDLE

-56 IGQRVSFGI
+56 IGQKVSFGI
-65 QGIDPAQTPR
+65 QGVDPGQTPR
-75 HFHGTVIEL
+75 HFSGIVVEL
-84 SQAARDPRLTSYSMT
+84 GQGARDQRLTTYSMT
-99 VVPDI
+99 VAPEI
-104 WRLTQIFRSRI
+104 WKLSCIIRSRI
-115 FQHVNI
+115 FQHINI

-157 FACRLMEE
+157 FASRLMEE

-194 GGSQII
+194 GGAQVI
-200 FEAMEGG
+200 FEAAEGG
-207 ERADERISTW
+207 TRADERISSW
-217 TKEQTWGSGKYT
+217 TKEQYWGSGKYT

-261 KLAGNEQ
+261 KLSGNEE

-300 VDNKRTTGIRME
+300 TDNKRTTGIRMQQE
-312 QVETATILIHGDSN
+312 EATAILIHAESN
-326 HWQLTPGI
+326 QWQMTPGH

-355 EAAEGSFHSLGIR
+355 EASEGGFHSAR
-368 HDEEEEDEEED
+368 ETDKEREKEEEEGED
-379 EDEEGIDQYGNSFEC
+379 GDHYGNSFEC

-401 SPPRVTRRPVVSG
+401 SPPRITRRPIVSG
-414 PQSAVVVG
+414 PQSALVVG

-432 YGRIKVQFHWDRE
+432 YGRVKVQFHWDRE
-445 GKNDADSSCW
+445 GTNDADSSCW

-567 ESIKIEHDRTE
+567 ESIKVENDRTE
-578 NVKNNETVTVEGAR
+578 NVKRNETVTVEGAR
-592 KHYVV
+592 KHYVA

-602 QADGDLHLTASQNQN
+602 QADGDLHLTASMNQN

-626 QVGMNTYDKTGMN
+626 QVGVNTYDKTGMN

-668 SGGSIDINPMGVF
+668 SGGSIDINPMGIF

-709 GEKKLDG
+709 GEKQLDG
-716 MKSPDNSSAA
+716 MKSADNSSAA
-726 AAAASSISQQVQQ
+726 AAAASNISQQVQQ

-776 TGQATAAGAQQV
+776 SGQTTPAAAQQV
-788 LGQINSAVAQAQS
+788 LGQINSAVAQAQN

-846 AQAAQQQLQDAA
+846 AQAAQQQLQNAA

-953 QLQQTASQAA
+953 QLQQTAAQAA

-969 VAAAAS
+969 IAAAAG

-1032 NQASQQVNQAAQQAT
+1032 NQASQQVNQATQQAT
-1047 SQAQQA
+1047 AQAQQA

-1076 QTVGNTASSA
+1076 QTVGNTAGSA

-1099 NMSQGLKG
+1099 NMSQGMKG

>member
-16 LGDDKLLLHS
+16 LGDDKLLLRS
-26 FEGEEAI
+26 FEGDEAL
-33 SRLFNFELELL
+33 SRLFSFELEME
-44 AENTTS
+44 AENTTN

-56 IGQRVSFGI
+56 VGQKVSFGV
-65 QGIDPAQTPR
+65 QGADPSLMPR
-75 HFHGTVIEL
+75 HFHGIVVEMV
-84 SQAARDPRLTSYSMT
+84 QGARGTHLTSYSMT
-99 VVPDI
+99 VAPEI
-104 WRLTQIFRSRI
+104 WKLSCKYRSRI
-115 FQHVNI
+115 FQHIKI
-121 PDILK
+121 PDLLK
-126 KLFTGFDVAYE
+126 QLFTGFDAAYE
-137 LQGTFE
+137 IQGTFE
-143 PREYVVQYQESDLD
+143 EREYVVQYQESDLD
-157 FACRLMEE
+157 FASRLMEE

-185 TPQSHPDLP
+185 TPQSHLDLP
-194 GGSQII
+194 GGSQVI
-200 FEAMEGG
+200 FEALEGG
-207 ERADERISTW
+207 GRDDERITSW
-217 TKEQTWGSGKYT
+217 TKEQHWGSGKYT

-240 KLDAEQIVMDSVQAG
+240 KLDAEQIIMDSVQAG
-255 KITHKL
+255 KVTHKL
-261 KLAGNEQ
+261 KLSGNEE

-280 RFDGIDRSGGEKAA
+280 RFDGIDRSGGEKPA
-294 DLQKIF
+294 DLNKIF
-300 VDNKRTTGIRME
+300 DDNKRTTGIRMQQE
-312 QVETATILIHGDSN
+312 ETPTILIHGESN
-326 HWQLTPGI
+326 HWQLTPGY
-334 KFTLQRHFNADGQ
+334 KFTLQRHFNADGP

-355 EAAEGSFHSLGIR
+355 EAGEGGLHSGQ
-368 HDEEEEDEEED
+368 EEQEHYSNAFD
-379 EDEEGIDQYGNSFEC
+379 C

-401 SPPRVTRRPVVSG
+401 TPPCVTERPIVSG
-414 PQSAVVVG
+414 PQSALVVG

-445 GKNDADSSCW
+445 GTNNADSSCW

-466 WGSVHIPRIGQEVI
+466 WGSIHIPRIGQEVI
-480 VGFLEGD
+480 VSFLEGD
-487 PDRPLVTGSVYN
+487 PDRPLVIGSVYN

-519 RSSKGGGSANY
+519 RSSKGAGSANY

-549 KDQLLEVENDRT
+549 KDQLLEVENDRS

-578 NVKNNETVTVEGAR
+578 NVKHDETVTVEGQR

-597 GEEQL
+597 GEEQV
-602 QADGDLHLTASQNQN
+602 QTDGDLHLTASQNQN

-626 QVGMNTYDKTGMN
+626 QVGMNTYDKAGMN

-696 SGCGSSPTSPTSP
+696 SGCGSSPTSPSSP
-709 GEKKLDG
+709 GQKKLEG
-716 MKSPDNSSAA
+716 LKAAAGSSQA
-726 AAAASSISQQVQQ
+726 AAAASTVAKQVQQ
-739 QSQQAAAMATNLV
+739 QAQQAAAMATNLV

-765 AAAQAVGAAEQ
+765 AATQAVGVAEQ
-776 TGQATAAGAQQV
+776 GGQVTPGAAQQV
-788 LGQINSAVAQAQS
+788 LGQINAAVAQAQS
-801 AVANAADQAQAMV
+801 TVAGAADQAQAMV

-820 VRTGVQQAVDQASA
+820 VRTGVQDAVNQTSA
-834 AVAQAEAQAAQA
+834 AVSQAEAQAAQA
-846 AQAAQQQLQDAA
+846 AQAAQQQLQNAA

-863 AAQQAAAAGQQ
+863 AAQQAAAAGQG
-874 ALNQALQQGQQ
+874 ALNQALQQGEQ

-901 QGAANQAQALAN
+901 QGAANQAQSLAN
-913 QAQQAGQQALNQ
+913 QAQQEGQQALNQ
-925 ASQQLSQ
+925 ASQQLAQ
-932 AANQA
+932 TANQA
-937 QQTAQAAAS
+937 QQTATAAAN

-953 QLQQTASQAA
+953 QLQQTAQQAA

-969 VAAAAS
+969 IADAAG

-981 QQAQQAAQQ
+981 QQAQQTAQQ

-1032 NQASQQVNQAAQQAT
+1032 NQAQQQVNHATQQAT
-1047 SQAQQA
+1047 AQAQQA

-1076 QTVGNTASSA
+1076 QTVSNTAGTA
-1086 YSQAGS
+1086 YNQAGN

-1099 NMSQGLKG
+1099 NMQQGMKG

>member
-1 MAFLEANRYLYLTTP
+1 MAFLEANRYLYLNTP
-16 LGDDKLLLHS
+16 LGDDKLLLRS
-26 FEGEEAI
+26 FEGQEAI
-33 SRLFNFELELL
+33 SKLFSFELDLQ
-44 AENTTS
+44 AENATT

-56 IGQRVSFGI
+56 IGQKVSFGI
-65 QGIDPAQTPR
+65 QGNDPGQTPR
-75 HFHGTVIEL
+75 HFHGIVVEL
-84 SQAARDPRLTSYSMT
+84 GQGQRDQRLTTYSMT
-99 VVPDI
+99 VAPEI
-104 WRLTQIFRSRI
+104 WKMSCTIRSRI
-115 FQHVNI
+115 FQHATI

-126 KLFTGFDVAYE
+126 GMFTGFDVAYE
-137 LQGTFE
+137 IQGTFQ

-157 FACRLMEE
+157 FASRLMEE

-172 KFTKGAHKLVLAN
+172 KFTRGAHKLVLAN
-185 TPQSHPDLP
+185 TPQSHPDIP
-194 GGSQII
+194 GDSQVI
-200 FEAMEGG
+200 FEVDEGG
-207 ERADERISTW
+207 ERAEERISAW
-217 TKEQTWGSGKYT
+217 HKEQYWGSGKYT

-255 KITHKL
+255 KVTHKL
-261 KLAGNEQ
+261 KLSGNDE

-280 RFDGIDRSGGEKAA
+280 RFDGIDRSGGEKPA

-300 VDNKRTTGIRME
+300 DDNKRTTGIRMQQE
-312 QVETATILIHGDSN
+312 ETAAIVIHGVSN
-326 HWQLTPGI
+326 HWQMTPGH

-355 EAAEGSFHSLGIR
+355 EAGEGGFHST
-368 HDEEEEDEEED
+368 EQENEKEEED
-379 EDEEGIDQYGNSFEC
+379 EDDEDHYGNTFDC

-401 SPPRVTRRPVVSG
+401 SPPRITRRPLVSG

-432 YGRIKVQFHWDRE
+432 YGRVKVQFHWDRE

-466 WGSVHIPRIGQEVI
+466 WGSIHIPRIGQEVI

-487 PDRPLVTGSVYN
+487 PDRPIVTGSVYN

-519 RSSKGGGSANY
+519 RSSKGAGSANY

-535 EDLKGSELIRTHAE
+535 EDLKGSELIRMHAE
-549 KDQLLEVENDRT
+549 KDQLLEVENDRA

-602 QADGDLHLTASQNQN
+602 QADGDLHLTASMNQN
-617 EKVGMSYSR
+617 EKIGMSYSR

-654 TAVIEA
+654 TTVIEA
-660 GMGLTIKS
+660 GLGLTIKS

-709 GEKKLDG
+709 GKKALEG
-716 MKSPDNSSAA
+716 MKNAAGSAAASAA
-726 AAAASSISQQVQQ
+726 AASVAKQVQQ
-739 QSQQAAAMATNLV
+739 QAKQATAMATNMV

-765 AAAQAVGAAEQ
+765 TAAQAVGAAEQ
-776 TGQATAAGAQQV
+776 AGQMAAGAAQQV

-801 AVANAADQAQAMV
+801 TVAGAADQAQNMV

-820 VRTGVQQAVDQASA
+820 VRTGVQQAVQQTSA
-834 AVAQAEAQAAQA
+834 AVSQAEAQAAQA

-858 QQAQA
+858 NQAQA
-863 AAQQAAAAGQQ
+863 AAQQAAAAGQA
-874 ALNQALQQGQQ
+874 ALNQGLEQGQQ
-885 MLNQAQ
+885 MLSQAQ
-891 AMEQQAQQQL
+891 AMEQQAEQQL
-901 QGAANQAQALAN
+901 QGAASQAEALAN

-937 QQTAQAAAS
+937 QQTAQGAAS
-946 QAQAAAN
+946 EAQAAAG

-963 AQGQQQ
+963 AQGEQQI
-969 VAAAAS
+969 AAAAG

-981 QQAQQAAQQ
+981 QQAAQTAQQ
-990 TAAQAQQAAQQAG
+990 TAAQAQQAAQQAS

-1022 AAGQQVGQAA
+1022 AAAQQVGQAA
-1032 NQASQQVNQAAQQAT
+1032 NQAQQQVNQATQQAT
-1047 SQAQQA
+1047 AQAQQA

-1076 QTVGNTASSA
+1076 QTVGDTASSA
-1086 YSQAGS
+1086 YQQAGS

-1099 NMSQGLKG
+1099 NLQNSLQGLG
-1107 LGI
+1107 L